1 MYSFLQYDTE
11 TIVHVI
17 IATILF
23 FVALVIYL
31 KEKNNDEDSFDRKSM
46 VVAMMLSIAVLIL
59 GGRLMRDENASKY
72 LTVQQAYSVEKEG
85 DVIQFNRILSNESL
99 KNKVTVRVISE
110 TDDQYQVEYE
120 GHSYQINKSDV
131 SSH

>member
-1 MYSFLQYDTE
+1 MYSFLQYDTA

-17 IATILF
+17 IAAILF

-46 VVAMMLSIAVLIL
+46 VVAMTLSIVVLIL
-59 GGRLMRDENASKY
+59 GGRQLQDENARKY
-72 LTVQQAYSVEKEG
+72 LTVRQAYNVEKEG

-99 KNKVTVRVISE
+99 KNKVTVRVIGE
-110 TDDQYQVEYE
+110 TDDQYQVEYN
-120 GHSYQINKSDV
+120 GHSYKINKSDV

>member
-46 VVAMMLSIAVLIL
+46 VVAMTLSIAVLIL
-59 GGRLMRDENASKY
+59 GGRLMQDENARKY

-85 DVIQFNRILSNESL
+85 DVIQFNRILSNEAL
-99 KNKVTVRVISE
+99 KNKVTVRVIGE
-110 TDDQYQVEYE
+110 TDDQYQVEYN

-131 SSH
+131 RSH

>member
-17 IATILF
+17 ISAILF
-23 FVALVIYL
+23 FVALAIYL

-46 VVAMMLSIAVLIL
+46 VVAMTLSIVVLIL
-59 GGRLMRDENASKY
+59 GGRQLQDENARKY

-85 DVIQFNRILSNESL
+85 DVIQFNRILSNEAL
-99 KNKVTVRVISE
+99 KNKVTVRVIGE
-110 TDDQYQVEYE
+110 TDDQYQVEYN

>member
-1 MYSFLQYDTE
+1 MYSFLQYDTA

-46 VVAMMLSIAVLIL
+46 VVAMTLSIVVLIL
-59 GGRLMRDENASKY
+59 GGSQLRDENARKY

-85 DVIQFNRILSNESL
+85 DVIQFNRILSNEAL
-99 KNKVTVRVISE
+99 KNKVTVRVIGE
-110 TDDQYQVEYE
+110 TDDQYQVEYN

>member
-1 MYSFLQYDTE
+1 MYSFLQYDTG

-85 DVIQFNRILSNESL
+85 DVIQFNRILSNEAL
-99 KNKVTVRVISE
+99 KNKVTVRVVGE
-110 TDDQYQVEYE
+110 TDDQYQVEYN

-131 SSH
+131 RSH

>member
-1 MYSFLQYDTE
+1 MQYDTG

-17 IATILF
+17 VATILF

-46 VVAMMLSIAVLIL
+46 VVAMTLSIVVLIL

-85 DVIQFNRILSNESL
+85 DVIQFNRILSNEAL
-99 KNKVTVRVISE
+99 KNKVTVRVIGE
-110 TDDQYQVEYE
+110 TDDQYQVEYN

>member
-1 MYSFLQYDTE
+1 MYSFLQYDTA
-11 TIVHVI
+11 TILHVI
-17 IATILF
+17 IGTILF

-46 VVAMMLSIAVLIL
+46 VVAMTLSIVVLIL
-59 GGRLMRDENASKY
+59 GGRQLQDENARKY

-99 KNKVTVRVISE
+99 KNKVTVRVIGE
-110 TDDQYQVEYE
+110 TDDQYQVEYN

>member
-1 MYSFLQYDTE
+1 MYSFLQYDTG

-17 IATILF
+17 IGTILF

-46 VVAMMLSIAVLIL
+46 VVAMTLSIVVLIL
-59 GGRLMRDENASKY
+59 GGHQLQDENARKY

-85 DVIQFNRILSNESL
+85 DVIQFNRILSNEAL
-99 KNKVTVRVISE
+99 KNKVTVRVIGE
-110 TDDQYQVEYE
+110 TDDQYQVEYN